1 MCRIMEELIDEGRT
15 EGRAEGRI
23 ENLLDNIRQVMKNGK
38 LSLTQAMDLLGLDE
52 KDRKLVT
59 EHLDQYTKKASRKAA
74 GRTAGLPAGFC
85 LFRVYC
91 LAAAGAPV
99 CGAAASA
106 VSEEAAGRRCQMS
119 ASYWA
124 MVRSEEK

>member
-1 MCRIMEELIDEGRT
+1 MCRIMEELIDEGRAEGHA

-59 EHLDQYTKKASRKAA
+59 EHLDQ
-74 GRTAGLPAGFC
+74 
-85 LFRVYC
+85 
-91 LAAAGAPV
+91 
-99 CGAAASA
+99 
-106 VSEEAAGRRCQMS
+106 
-119 ASYWA
+119 
-124 MVRSEEK
+124 